1 MMTTLGRVKRMSRV
15 VLFGVGAYLAASLL
29 LLPHHVRWGADVRNA
44 LCVLLA
50 VVVGLEVLCWRFAP
64 PPTPSR

>member
-1 MMTTLGRVKRMSRV
+1 MTTLGRVKRMSRV
-15 VLFGVGAYLAASLL
+15 VLFGAGGYLAASLL
-29 LLPHHVRWGADVRNA
+29 LPSHHVHWGTDVRNA

-64 PPTPSR
+64 PPTPPR